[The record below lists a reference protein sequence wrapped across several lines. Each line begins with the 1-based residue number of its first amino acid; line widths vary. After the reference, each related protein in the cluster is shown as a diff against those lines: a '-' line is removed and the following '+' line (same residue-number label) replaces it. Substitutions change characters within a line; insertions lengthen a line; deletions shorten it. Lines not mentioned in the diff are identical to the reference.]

1 MATFYNDKTKQYLLK
16 FASKAYFGEEDFLV
30 TSCNEVAYKAVKLW
44 PYWQHF
50 ALNIFGP
57 ESSGKTH
64 LAHIWINHVQ
74 RSLGKPIDIP
84 LIEATNINMKN
95 FNKLINNYSYLVVEN
110 MSSDIN
116 AEALFHLYNGF
127 NTPEKAILFTSEQPL
142 SKLSLKLADLRSRLN
157 TVPTAEI
164 LMPDDEM
171 LTALIAKLFNDRQI
185 IISQEILDYI
195 LNYAERSFDYIA
207 RLVAEIDEISWIY
220 GRAVSIPIVKEAI
233 NNLQKNQQLDLFI

>member
-1 MATFYNDKTKQYLLK
+1 MTEFYNDKTKQYLLK

-30 TSCNEVAYKAVKLW
+30 TSCNEIAYKAIKLW

-64 LAHIWINHVQ
+64 LAHIWINHIEKN
-74 RSLGKPIDIP
+74 LEKPVDIP
-84 LIEATNINMKN
+84 LVEAKNINMKN
-95 FNKLINNYSYLVVEN
+95 FNKLINTYQYLVVEN
-110 MSSDIN
+110 MSSEIN
-116 AEALFHLYNGF
+116 EEALFHLYNGF
-127 NTPEKAILFTSEQPL
+127 NVPDKFILFTSEQPL
-142 SKLSLKLADLRSRLN
+142 AQLPLKLADLHSRLN

-164 LMPDDEM
+164 LKPDDEM

-185 IISQEILDYI
+185 IISQEILAYI
-195 LNYAERSFDYIA
+195 LNNAERSFDYIA
-207 RLVAEIDEISWIY
+207 KLVEEIDEVSWIY

-233 NNLQKNQQLDLFI
+233 SNLQKNQQLDLFI